1 MIPLIFFVTWQLYPN
16 YAFTIFLILSLM
28 HFGISDKLKNNNI
41 MIVNEILLR
50 SLTIISLPLIF
61 HNEQTLKIFY
71 FLNISEEYGIVLT
84 QIFEY
89 IVYLIIPL
97 LILYFSQIQ

>member
-1 MIPLIFFVTWQLYPN
+1 
-16 YAFTIFLILSLM
+16 M

-97 LILYFSQIQ
+97 LILYNFKFNNEKRIWSFH